1 MINIKLAYLLLI
13 ISIIALIFSVVF
25 GFLDGRFNYFGII
38 TNLLLIISM
47 VYNIYAIKKNKN

>member
-13 ISIIALIFSVVF
+13 ISIISLIFSVVF
-25 GFLDGRFNYFGII
+25 GILDGKFNYFGII